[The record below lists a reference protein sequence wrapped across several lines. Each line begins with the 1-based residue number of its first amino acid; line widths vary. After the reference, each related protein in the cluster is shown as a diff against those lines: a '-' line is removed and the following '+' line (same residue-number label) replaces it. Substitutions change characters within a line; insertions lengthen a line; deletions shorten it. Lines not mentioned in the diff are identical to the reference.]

1 MRDMADNR
9 PIGVF
14 DSGVGGLTVFRE
26 IMNKMPDEK
35 VVYFGDTARVPY
47 GDRDPM
53 QVVDFSRQ
61 IVRFLRTRDVKA
73 VVIACNTA
81 TAPSLPY
88 LRAENDIPVIGVI
101 RPGAKGAV
109 TASRSGKIGIIA
121 TAGTIKSGQYPKE
134 IHEMS
139 PEAEVFGKAC
149 PKFVPL
155 IEAGKL
161 HGPETGEV
169 VHEYI
174 EELKENGIDALVMG
188 CTHYPLLYDL
198 LHEECGDGI
207 TLVNPAE
214 ETVKEL
220 REVLAERGELA
231 EPSADG
237 RLPEHEY
244 YCSDDP
250 ASFKAFAAKVLPQ
263 EVSEVGVIDI
273 EKY

>member
-1 MRDMADNR
+1 MADNR

-26 IMNKMPDEK
+26 IMEKMPNEK

-47 GDRDPM
+47 GPREPM

-61 IVRFLRTRDVKA
+61 IVRFLRTHDVKA

-88 LRAENDIPVIGVI
+88 LRDENDIPIFGVI
-101 RPGAKGAV
+101 QPGARGAV
-109 TASRSGKIGIIA
+109 NATKNGKIGIIA
-121 TAGTIKSGQYPKE
+121 TEGTIKSGKYDEHIKE
-134 IHEMS
+134 LKGD
-139 PEAEVFGKAC
+139 AEVYGKPC

-155 IEAGKL
+155 IEAGKT
-161 HGPETGEV
+161 HDAETAEV
-169 VHEYI
+169 VHEYLQ
-174 EELKENGIDALVMG
+174 ELKDDGIDALVMG
-188 CTHYPLLYDL
+188 CTHYPLLRDL
-198 LHEECGDGI
+198 LSEECGSGI

-220 REVLAERGELA
+220 TEALAASDGLAEDKG
-231 EPSADG
+231 G
-237 RLPEHEY
+237 VLPDHEY
-244 YCSDDP
+244 YCSGDP
-250 ASFKAFAAKVLPQ
+250 VSFKDFAAKVLPQ
-263 EVSEVGVIDI
+263 DVPLATVIDI

>member
-1 MRDMADNR
+1 MADNR

-26 IMNKMPDEK
+26 IMDKLPNEK

-61 IVRFLRTRDVKA
+61 IVRFLRTYDVKA

-88 LRAENDIPVIGVI
+88 LRAENDIPIIGVI
-101 RPGAKGAV
+101 EPGARGAV
-109 TASRSGKIGIIA
+109 EATKVNKVGIIA
-121 TAGTIKSGQYPKE
+121 TAGTIKSGKYPQF
-134 IHEMS
+134 INEMN
-139 PEAEVFGKAC
+139 PDIEVFGKAC

-155 IEAGKL
+155 IEAGKT
-161 HGPETGEV
+161 HAPETAEV
-169 VHEYI
+169 VHEYLQ
-174 EELKENGIDALVMG
+174 ELKDAGIDALVMG
-188 CTHYPLLYDL
+188 CTHYPLLRDL

-214 ETVKEL
+214 KTVEEL
-220 REVLAERGELA
+220 TKVLGEADQLAEA
-231 EPSADG
+231 
-237 RLPEHEY
+237 LPEGQLPQHGY
-244 YCSDDP
+244 FCSGDP
-250 ASFKAFAAKVLPQ
+250 DSFKAFAAKVLPQ
-263 EVSEVGVIDI
+263 SVDNVEIVDID
-273 EKY
+273 KY